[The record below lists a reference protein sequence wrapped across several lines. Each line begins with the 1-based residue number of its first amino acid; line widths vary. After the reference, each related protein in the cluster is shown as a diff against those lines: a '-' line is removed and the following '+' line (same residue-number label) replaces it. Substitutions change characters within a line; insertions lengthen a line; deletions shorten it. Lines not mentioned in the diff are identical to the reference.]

1 MADEPH
7 NHARFVNAHDTK
19 IQRRLFIPTFKS
31 PPPPL
36 LIQNFKSTLTTLREQ
51 KGMYEVDNA
60 STTQFHRRHI
70 KLDGTI
76 SPRDGAQGKEEA

>member
-1 MADEPH
+1 M
-7 NHARFVNAHDTK
+7 NHIIMLALLTRTTPRF
-19 IQRRLFIPTFKS
+19 REGCLFQLS
-31 PPPPL
+31 RAPPPL